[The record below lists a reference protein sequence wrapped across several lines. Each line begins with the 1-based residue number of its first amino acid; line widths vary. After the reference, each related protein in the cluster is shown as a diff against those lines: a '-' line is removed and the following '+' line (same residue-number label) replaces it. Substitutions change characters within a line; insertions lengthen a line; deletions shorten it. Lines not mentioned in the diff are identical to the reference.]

1 MGVEERME
9 KNVKL
14 PLKGLLDFFS
24 FVLGGPDI
32 DPKIDRNVS

>member
-14 PLKGLLDFFS
+14 PSKGLLDFFS
-24 FVLGGPDI
+24 FVLGAPI
-32 DPKIDRNVS
+32 SIPR